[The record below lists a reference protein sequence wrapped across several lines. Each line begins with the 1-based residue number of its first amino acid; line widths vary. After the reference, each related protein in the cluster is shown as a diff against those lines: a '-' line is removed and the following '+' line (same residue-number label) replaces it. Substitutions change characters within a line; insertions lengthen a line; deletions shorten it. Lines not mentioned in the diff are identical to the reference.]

1 MKVLMINLPYYG
13 HVIPTIG
20 LVQELIKQGCEV
32 SYLMPFDWENVVK
45 ESGATFIGYE
55 NHKQLAEQMK
65 KQEKLWKKLLIIMIL
80 FFMNNSSLLV
90 NI

>member
-32 SYLMPFDWENVVK
+32 SYLVPFDWENVVK
-45 ESGATFIGYE
+45 ESGANGNIYFCSQEI
-55 NHKQLAEQMK
+55 K
-65 KQEKLWKKLLIIMIL
+65 KTMQDRIL
-80 FFMNNSSLLV
+80 PYL
-90 NI
+90 